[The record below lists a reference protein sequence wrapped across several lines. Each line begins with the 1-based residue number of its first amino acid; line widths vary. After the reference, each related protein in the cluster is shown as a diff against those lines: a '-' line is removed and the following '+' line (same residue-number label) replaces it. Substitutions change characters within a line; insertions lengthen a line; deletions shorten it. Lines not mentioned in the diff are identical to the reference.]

1 MLNQKSKNQN
11 KNKMHNKSGKSG
23 VVGHVA
29 LQHVQIIFLTQ
40 YSTGSTCTT
49 EYRYTKVFTHYGIPD
64 TRGYQI
70 PGCVY
75 THWRW
80 CAHSRDLHTEDIK
93 YQIPLVHTYI
103 HVHVCTL
110 CMYTAGLPGYTW
122 CMFLINFLK
131 R

>member
-40 YSTGSTCTT
+40 YSST
-49 EYRYTKVFTHYGIPD
+49 EYRCVHRCLHTTV
-64 TRGYQI
+64 YQI
-70 PGCVY
+70 PEDTRYQVCVH

-80 CAHSRDLHTEDIK
+80 CAHSRDLHTEDIDTK
-93 YQIPLVHTYI
+93 YLS
-103 HVHVCTL
+103 
-110 CMYTAGLPGYTW
+110 YTAGLPGGTLYV
-122 CMFLINFLK
+122 FKILFF
-131 R
+131 